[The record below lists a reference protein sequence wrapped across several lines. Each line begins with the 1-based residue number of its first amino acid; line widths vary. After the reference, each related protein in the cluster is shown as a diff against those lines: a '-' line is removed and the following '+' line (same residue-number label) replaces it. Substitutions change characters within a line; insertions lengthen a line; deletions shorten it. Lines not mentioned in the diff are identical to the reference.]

1 MNDDS
6 FGDSII
12 VRGQREKSKKREKRI
27 EEKITIRERLSMTKY
42 FIFIHI
48 YGFSF
53 YKVSNTA
60 RES

>member
-12 VRGQREKSKKREKRI
+12 VRGQREKSKKEKN
-27 EEKITIRERLSMTKY
+27 EEQITIRERLSMTKY

-48 YGFSF
+48 YDFSF